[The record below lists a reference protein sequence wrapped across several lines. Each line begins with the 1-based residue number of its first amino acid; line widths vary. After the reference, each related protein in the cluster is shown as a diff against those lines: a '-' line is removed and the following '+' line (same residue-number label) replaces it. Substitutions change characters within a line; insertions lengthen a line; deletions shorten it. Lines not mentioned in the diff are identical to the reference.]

1 MLVPEDCALQRC
13 STLSDFPTHE
23 DSNDAEGDAADF
35 GYTEYSDSN
44 DS

>member
-23 DSNDAEGDAADF
+23 ESKEDSSDDDGDAADMQIRI
-35 GYTEYSDSN
+35 
-44 DS
+44 